1 MALSSKFKPIDEGF
15 SSGRIRQQNPP
26 PPSNNAHAV
35 SDEGD
40 DGKSI
45 LSYPMDV
52 GDNPRF
58 ANYMLFTT
66 FSMVPAKFKPN
77 SSTQAKL
84 DKADVGLHEFST
96 SADIKSVNEQKTKII
111 NAQRIDD
118 AAKRTQAT
126 GANRSLLIAG
136 QNFTQSRKTIAL
148 YMPASVNA
156 KYSMG
161 FQEEEIG
168 VMSEAVMGVIKQI
181 QAGAGV
187 GAAIGSQANNLGT
200 AATQMGLKALDSI
213 LPGAKDLVAIERG
226 TIIAPRMEVMFQGIS
241 KRSFEFQFT
250 MIPKSKAETYEIYD
264 IVREFKRAMTPS
276 FRMNGSVRE
285 LSFPDQFQIAYMH
298 IGKDNTFLN
307 KIGRCYLESADV
319 TYGGDNFI
327 THEPIDGGA
336 FGPSGAPPSKVVLSL
351 SFKEIETM
359 DRSRIEQG
367 F

>member
-1 MALSSKFKPIDEGF
+1 MELSSKFKPIDDGF

-26 PPSNNAHAV
+26 PASNNAHGV
-35 SDEGD
+35 TGMDTD
-40 DGKSI
+40 RSI

-52 GDNPRF
+52 GNNPRF
-58 ANYMLFTT
+58 ANYMLFTS
-66 FSMVPAKFKPN
+66 FSMVPAKFKAN
-77 SSTQAKL
+77 SSTQTRL
-84 DKADVGLHEFST
+84 DELDMQITFAST
-96 SADIKSVNEQKTKII
+96 EQDIKRIEEQRTSVI
-111 NAQRIDD
+111 NAQR
-118 AAKRTQAT
+118 AADRVRSADKM
-126 GANRSLLIAG
+126 GANKSLLIAG
-136 QNFTQSRKTIAL
+136 QNFTQSKKTIAL

-156 KYSMG
+156 KYNME
-161 FQEEEIG
+161 FQDAEIG

-181 QAGAGV
+181 QSGAGV
-187 GAAIGSQANNLGT
+187 GAALGSQANNLGT

-213 LPGAKDLVAIERG
+213 LPGAKDLAAIERG
-226 TIIAPRMEVMFQGIS
+226 TIIAPRMEVMFRAIQ

-250 MIPKSKAETYEIYD
+250 MIPKNKVETYAIYD

-276 FRMNGSVRE
+276 FRMSGSVRE
-285 LSFPDQFQIAYMH
+285 LSFPDQFQLAYFH
-298 IGKDNTFLN
+298 IDKQNTFLN

-327 THEPIDGGA
+327 THEFLDSPG
-336 FGPSGAPPSKVVLSL
+336 GPSGAPPSKIALSL

>member
-1 MALSSKFKPIDEGF
+1 M
-15 SSGRIRQQNPP
+15 Q
-26 PPSNNAHAV
+26 
-35 SDEGD
+35 
-40 DGKSI
+40 
-45 LSYPMDV
+45 
-52 GDNPRF
+52 
-58 ANYMLFTT
+58 
-66 FSMVPAKFKPN
+66 
-77 SSTQAKL
+77 
-84 DKADVGLHEFST
+84 
-96 SADIKSVNEQKTKII
+96 
-111 NAQRIDD
+111 
-118 AAKRTQAT
+118 
-126 GANRSLLIAG
+126 
-136 QNFTQSRKTIAL
+136 
-148 YMPASVNA
+148 
-156 KYSMG
+156 

-168 VMSEAVMGVIKQI
+168 VMSEAIRGVIKQI

-187 GAAIGSQANNLGT
+187 GAALGSQANNLGT

-226 TIIAPRMEVMFQGIS
+226 TIIAPRMEVMFQGIG

-250 MIPKSKAETYEIYD
+250 MIPKNRKETYEIYE
-264 IVREFKRAMTPS
+264 IVKEFKRAMTPS